1 MTQLLLK
8 MTACELGRGID
19 NGSISP
25 IGLVK
30 TYLEA
35 IRNHPLN
42 NDIYARISSERAL
55 K

>member
-1 MTQLLLK
+1 MTQLWLK

-25 IGLVK
+25 IGIGKNLSRSHK
-30 TYLEA
+30 KSPT
-35 IRNHPLN
+35 
-42 NDIYARISSERAL
+42 

>member
-1 MTQLLLK
+1 MTQSWLK

-25 IGLVK
+25 IALVK
-30 TYLEA
+30 NLSRSHKRSPT
-35 IRNHPLN
+35 
-42 NDIYARISSERAL
+42 